1 MKNNFLFKILLLIF
15 TLTLAFTPKIT
26 SAQDKQLVILDS
38 DMVDLFDDGVAM
50 MMLATEP
57 NIKLLGVTISTG
69 NDWSEYGTAS
79 AIRQLEGLGIKD
91 LPVAMG
97 TTPEYIKTR
106 LKNLDEEFEKY
117 GRGFDMHI
125 GAAGYEEPSDWYS
138 AYMSKYKSKPKLKPI
153 NESAVDFIIRTIK
166 NYPNQV
172 TIVEI
177 GPQTNLAA
185 AIEKD
190 PEIVPLVKRVVYMA
204 GAFFKEGNVTPV
216 AEFNV
221 WFDPISAKKVIRAPF
236 KEQIFLPLD
245 ACGTVFL
252 NREEFNELKSKVSS
266 KIFKQMIERLEKSN
280 YIFNGADYFFIW
292 DVLVSSVIV
301 DPSVITESVTIPVD
315 VNDVISPSYGETLAY
330 RIPPRGAQTAD
341 IILKVDEEKVKKLI
355 FNLFD
360 KL

>member
-1 MKNNFLFKILLLIF
+1 MKNNFLFGILVAIF
-15 TLTLAFTPKIT
+15 TLTFALTPRIT
-26 SAQDKQLVILDS
+26 SAQDKQLVLLDS
-38 DMVDLFDDGVAM
+38 DMVDLFDDGIAM
-50 MMLATEP
+50 MMLATAP
-57 NIKLLGVTISTG
+57 NVKLLGVTISTG

-91 LPVAMG
+91 VPVAMG

-106 LKNLDEEFEKY
+106 LKNLDEEFDKY
-117 GRGFDMHI
+117 GRGFNMHI
-125 GAAGYEEPSDWYS
+125 GAAAHEEPSDWYS
-138 AYMSKYKSKPKLKPI
+138 AYISKYNSKPKQKPI
-153 NESAVDFIIRTIK
+153 EESAVDFIISTIK

-172 TIVEI
+172 TIVVI

-245 ACGTVFL
+245 ACETVAISKD
-252 NREEFNELKSKVSS
+252 EFDNLKKKMHSP
-266 KIFKQMIERLEKSN
+266 IFKHILKDQEN
-280 YIFNGADYFFIW
+280 DDQIFHGSDYFFVW
-292 DVLVSSVIV
+292 DSLATSLVI
-301 DPSVITESVTIPVD
+301 DPSISIEDMVIPVD
-315 VNDVISPSYGETLAY
+315 VNDVVSPSYGETLAY
-330 RIPPRGAQTAD
+330 RIAPRGAQTAN
-341 IILKVDEEKVKKLI
+341 IIISVDENKVLELI
-355 FNLFD
+355 RKLFD
-360 KL
+360 QL